1 MAPERRL
8 QVERL
13 HQLALQH
20 DSGEREEFLAAQC
33 GGDHE
38 LRREVEALLG
48 LSGKGTEPASATA
61 TLHFPPGSGKGPI
74 PLTLQRLGKYGLQTE
89 IGRGGFG
96 RVYVAWDPMV
106 DRKVAIK
113 VLIAGDDPDLLV
125 RFRNEAS
132 SAGKLHHQNI
142 VTIYDFGE
150 EQGVPFIV
158 MELLDGQNLHQIF
171 AAKTQLALDTKV
183 SIVSQAAAGLHHA
196 HMNGLVHRDVKP
208 GNIMVLPDFSVKL
221 LDFGIARLTQT
232 TSARLTQQGML
243 IGTANYMSPEQ
254 LGQGA
259 DSDALSDIF
268 SLGVVAY
275 ELLAG
280 RHPFQASSPV
290 AVMFA
295 ITSKEPEPL
304 RKYSPDCPAALED
317 VVMRALAKDRDQRY
331 HSAQDI
337 VLDLEPILRELRQK
351 RASQLVA
358 EAERNLAAEQL
369 ESANALLREIL
380 DLDPGN
386 TTARRL
392 RDSAQRK
399 LQRRAVKPKID
410 ALLSQGQDFLA
421 GRQFDAARE
430 RLDVAFR
437 LDPTDPQIQ
446 SLRDRVAAAQAQAKR
461 TDELVE
467 GARKAFHEKN
477 LTGAYQSVAA
487 ALQSD
492 PEHPEA
498 GALLQQIRAEIHHQE
513 RERALREG
521 LTKARASL
529 KVEAFDEALT
539 LLTALQAQHPDSAD
553 LQDLKAEVQQR
564 KAERERREKLLRSLN
579 SARDLLR
586 QRQTVQAIRILEP
599 LAGEFPDNTEV
610 ADLLSSARQAEQAEK
625 QAQKV
630 AETERETEKLLA
642 AQDFARAAAVVE
654 AALALY
660 PADATMVRIQDRV
673 HSVKAA
679 AERERA
685 IRNIVAKSEKL
696 LAGEK
701 FVEAANLLDNAVRE
715 HGDEA
720 VLVDLRGRVEQA
732 WTAWKRVQ
740 ARQAA
745 IADARRLLQKGR
757 AAEAVASIQG
767 ALTTHPADSELLG
780 LLSSA
785 QKLLA
790 DQQRAE
796 AVRRLSLE
804 IEAQLT
810 AGQLDGAQT
819 SQQEGL
825 HKYPGEPALE
835 ALGSRI
841 VEAQK
846 AAARRRALQNT
857 QDSIQKLLQAGRF
870 GEALEQIEAALQLDS
885 DEELVRLKQEIET
898 QWEQEK
904 LRATLAQAREHLDA
918 GRIDESIA
926 LLEAAARERT
936 DKGEIKGLLA
946 YARERRKAAETRAA
960 IDRIM
965 IEGAA
970 LADAGRLEEAL
981 QTVEQGCRQHAN
993 EPGLLRLRDMLAER
1007 IRIAAETKRQEQERE
1022 RQIAE
1027 RALREGL
1034 TKARASLKVEAFDEA
1049 LTLLTALQAQHPD
1062 SADLRDLKAEVQQR
1076 KAERERREKLLR
1088 SLSSARDLLRQRQP
1102 AQAIRILEP
1111 LAGEFPDNAEVADLL
1126 SSARQAEQA
1135 EKQAQKVAETE
1146 RETEKLLA
1154 AQDFARAAA
1163 VVEAALALYP
1173 ADATMVRIR
1182 DRVRSVKAAAER
1194 ERAIRSIVAKSEK
1207 LLAGEK
1213 FVEAANL
1220 LDNAVREHGD
1230 EAVLVDLRG
1239 RVEQAWTAWKRVQA
1253 RQAAI
1258 ADARRLLQKGRAA
1271 EAVASIQG
1279 ALTAHPADSELLG
1292 LLSSAQKLLA
1302 DQQRAEAVRRL
1313 SLEIEAQLTAGQL
1326 DQAQA
1331 SQQEGLHKYPGE
1343 PALEALGSRIAEAQ
1357 KAAARRR
1364 ALQNTQD
1371 SIQKLLQAGRFAEA
1385 LEQIEAAL
1393 QLDSDEELVRLK
1405 QEIETQ
1411 WEREKV
1417 RATLAQAR
1425 EHLDAGRID
1434 ESIALLE
1441 AAARERTDKVEIKGL
1456 LAYARER
1463 RKAAETRAAI
1473 DRIMIEGAALA
1484 DAGRLE
1490 EALQT
1495 VEQGCRQY
1503 ASEPGLLR
1511 LRDMLAE
1518 RLRIA
1523 EQRRL
1528 EAERARLEAERQRQ
1542 EEEARKRR
1550 EEEARLREEADR
1562 KRRAEEDRQA
1572 VEVLERAGQLRQE
1585 RATEAALKLLEEAI
1599 ARLGHR
1605 PALDELQEQIRA
1617 DQRRALSARQT
1628 LDRARAALE
1637 QGQINVATQLASYL
1651 ETELPGEVDTEDLQA
1666 SIAAKVEQQRV
1677 QAAIEAAAQQAL
1689 ILRDQGRFEEALS
1702 LLDMELREHP
1712 GAQVLESARDRIRSD
1727 HQTFLLEQARKEAL
1741 AEISILPLSARR
1753 ASDESELQKVV
1764 ARAEEIAAAYSSDK
1778 QFKQAAKAASKAVAR
1793 RRAEWKKIQTAA
1805 EAAPAPR
1812 WRRAIAAGVIV
1823 GLSLGALIWKLS
1835 SSRGAT
1841 LQVSTNPPGARV
1853 TAGKMSCITPN
1864 CALDL
1869 PPGSYRIQAQKAGYR
1884 AASANVEIGK
1894 GSRVPVEL
1902 TLVPLPTRLLVGA
1915 NFTRG
1920 TVTLDGSEAGQLRNG
1935 EFVLDSVPEGTHT
1948 LNIRSP
1954 EGQATLHFEQ
1964 TAGQP
1969 AKILS
1974 APSVNQTQAIVV
1986 SGSASAAEIR
1996 CDCISGEVTVDG
2008 KPAGRLE
2015 GGRLAL
2021 PGLAQGTHQFR
2032 VTAPDGIR
2040 DSVVALQENPS
2051 LNLFLTADRDV
2062 GTLVVEAGQDDVQ
2075 VFMDNRPLAALTHDG
2090 LVRLTLPVKQYSV
2103 RVEKKGYRQPLAK
2116 SVEVKKGELARLL
2129 FKLAPLDAVLA
2140 IREAMPRVRV
2150 LIDGQAVGTTGADGT
2165 LLVNNITPGDHG
2177 IELTRD
2183 GYSPRRWNRKFDP
2196 GATVNLGRG
2205 DVSLAEIQASP
2216 LPPPPSPPV
2225 KQTPPA
2231 PDPRAVEAE
2240 EWDRVR
2246 NTRNVDQLEE
2256 FRHKYPTGANS
2267 EQAARRIEQIE
2278 WDNLQNTR
2286 DPTAFQAF
2294 ADKYPNGSHADQ
2306 ARRRIE
2312 DLEWARVDK
2321 QNAGQIRAFLQ
2332 QHPGSLQAPDAS
2344 AALAALQQVERLA
2357 ADRLAINQVLVQYQQ
2372 AYAAKNLA
2380 ELLVLRPSL
2389 AGSRAEK
2396 EIRDAFHASRSI
2408 ALQLVPIREPE
2419 VSEDTAAVQCRETT
2433 KETVDKR
2440 PLPEHNETV
2449 TITLRR
2455 SGQTWIIQDI
2465 K

>member
-1 MAPERRL
+1 MPLASTAPVCVSFLRVSCHIEGYSPTNFYALYARLKLGGIMAPERRL

-767 ALTTHPADSELLG
+767 ALT
-780 LLSSA
+780 
-785 QKLLA
+785 
-790 DQQRAE
+790 
-796 AVRRLSLE
+796 
-804 IEAQLT
+804 
-810 AGQLDGAQT
+810 
-819 SQQEGL
+819 
-825 HKYPGEPALE
+825 
-835 ALGSRI
+835 
-841 VEAQK
+841 
-846 AAARRRALQNT
+846 
-857 QDSIQKLLQAGRF
+857 
-870 GEALEQIEAALQLDS
+870 
-885 DEELVRLKQEIET
+885 
-898 QWEQEK
+898 
-904 LRATLAQAREHLDA
+904 
-918 GRIDESIA
+918 
-926 LLEAAARERT
+926 
-936 DKGEIKGLLA
+936 
-946 YARERRKAAETRAA
+946 
-960 IDRIM
+960 
-965 IEGAA
+965 
-970 LADAGRLEEAL
+970 
-981 QTVEQGCRQHAN
+981 
-993 EPGLLRLRDMLAER
+993 
-1007 IRIAAETKRQEQERE
+1007 
-1022 RQIAE
+1022 
-1027 RALREGL
+1027 
-1034 TKARASLKVEAFDEA
+1034 
-1049 LTLLTALQAQHPD
+1049 
-1062 SADLRDLKAEVQQR
+1062 
-1076 KAERERREKLLR
+1076 
-1088 SLSSARDLLRQRQP
+1088 
-1102 AQAIRILEP
+1102 
-1111 LAGEFPDNAEVADLL
+1111 
-1126 SSARQAEQA
+1126 
-1135 EKQAQKVAETE
+1135 
-1146 RETEKLLA
+1146 
-1154 AQDFARAAA
+1154 
-1163 VVEAALALYP
+1163 
-1173 ADATMVRIR
+1173 
-1182 DRVRSVKAAAER
+1182 
-1194 ERAIRSIVAKSEK
+1194 
-1207 LLAGEK
+1207 
-1213 FVEAANL
+1213 
-1220 LDNAVREHGD
+1220 
-1230 EAVLVDLRG
+1230 
-1239 RVEQAWTAWKRVQA
+1239 
-1253 RQAAI
+1253 
-1258 ADARRLLQKGRAA
+1258 
-1271 EAVASIQG
+1271 
-1279 ALTAHPADSELLG
+1279 AHPADSELLG

-1964 TAGQP
+1964 
-1969 AKILS
+1969 ILS